1 MPRPTPL
8 TFRRQYQDLLQ
19 GPDGDIDLARAAL
32 LVSGETYPDID
43 VKRYLNTLDSM
54 ATDIHV
60 STAASSNVRDLAN
73 AVSDYLFQR
82 RGFTGNQ
89 DDYYDPRNSYLSQ
102 VMDRQLGIPITLSVV
117 YMEVGRR
124 LGLPAEGVGLPGHFI
139 VRIDGE
145 GEGLYV
151 DAFHHGRLMTGRE
164 CLQAVQAMFKGRL
177 NLRLEHLLPYSNRQI
192 LTRLLGNLRI
202 NYMRQNQLRRA
213 LATMD
218 LIVITDPSMATN
230 YKERAS
236 MFAQWGRHS
245 LAAADLAKYLELAP
259 HANDAAEVQ
268 RQIRAL
274 WYTIAPAN

>member
-1 MPRPTPL
+1 MATPIS
-8 TFRRQYQDLLQ
+8 FRRQYQRLLQ
-19 GPDGDIDLARAAL
+19 GPDEDVDLARAAL
-32 LVSGETYPDID
+32 LISGEIYPDIN
-43 VKRYLNTLDSM
+43 VQGYLNALDSM

-60 STAASSNVRDLAN
+60 STTASSDRRELAK
-73 AVSDYLFQR
+73 AVSDYLFRR

-89 DDYYDPRNSYLSQ
+89 EDYYDPRNSYLSQ

-151 DAFHHGRLMTGRE
+151 DAFHQGRLMTGRE
-164 CLQAVQAMFKGRL
+164 CLQAVQSMFRGRL

-192 LTRLLGNLRI
+192 LVRLLGNLKI
-202 NYMRQNQLRRA
+202 NYMRQKQLRQA
-213 LATMD
+213 LAAMD
-218 LIVITDPSMATN
+218 LIVITEPKVAAS
-230 YKERAS
+230 YKERAT

-245 LAAADLAKYLELAP
+245 LAAADLTKYLELAP
-259 HANDAAEVQ
+259 DAKDVSEIQ

-274 WYTIAPAN
+274 WRTITPDN